1 MISPR
6 PHAPTDRPDWARR
19 ARHWVWAIALTI
31 STLVGTWLGN
41 SLPAQAT
48 GVYDMPPFDPQ
59 VWVVDRADLFSR
71 LTKGSLEKSLRE
83 IAQATDTE
91 IRFVTFR
98 RLDYGET
105 INSFTHE
112 LFETWFPEPAD
123 QANQIVIAFDAVT
136 NDAAIETGSAT
147 KEKLSDEI
155 AQSVAQESLLIPI
168 RDGNYNEAFLG
179 AKDRLGT
186 VLAGNPDPGPPE
198 LVEKISV
205 ESTFKKA
212 EETDRNGS
220 TVLVVVLLI
229 LATAIPMITYF
240 AYVR

>member
-1 MISPR
+1 MIDSR
-6 PHAPTDRPDWARR
+6 PPVPIERPGWARR

-31 STLVGTWLGN
+31 STLVGTWLDH
-41 SLPAQAT
+41 SLPAYAT
-48 GVYDMPPFDPQ
+48 GVYDLPPFDPQ

-71 LTKGSLEKSLRE
+71 LTKGNLEKSLRE
-83 IAQATDTE
+83 IAQKTDTE

-112 LFETWFPEPAD
+112 LFETWFPESAD
-123 QANQIVIAFDAVT
+123 QAHQILIAFDAVT
-136 NDAAIETGSAT
+136 NDAAIETGSAA

-168 RDGNYNEAFLG
+168 RDGNYNGAFLG
-179 AKDRLGT
+179 AKDRLGA

-198 LVEKISV
+198 LVEKVAV

-220 TVLVVVLLI
+220 TVLVVVLLV